1 MLKFCLA
8 IIAGVGL
15 LMSVGDSKAITYN
28 IDTNHSTVGFATPIL
43 GGLSKVRGKFT
54 DFAVTINH
62 DESDMSRSSV
72 TAKIKA
78 TSIDTG
84 IEKRDEHLRTSDF
97 FDVTKFPEINFQS
110 KRVEKHGKAFV
121 AIGDFTMHGVTKEI
135 ALPFTIT
142 GKHVGKDDKTGE
154 KLVNTGYS
162 IRWKLNR
169 QDYGISWRHS
179 VDPNFIGDEIEIEIN
194 LITKATVVK

>member
-15 LMSVGDSKAITYN
+15 LISVGDSKAVTYN
-28 IDTNHSTVGFATPIL
+28 IDANHSTVGFATPIL

-62 DESDMSRSSV
+62 DESDISKSSV

-97 FDVTKFPEINFQS
+97 FDVAKFPEINFQS
-110 KRVEKHGKAFV
+110 KRVEKRGKTFV
-121 AIGDFTMHGVTKEI
+121 AIGDFTLHGVTKEI
-135 ALPFTIT
+135 ALPFIIT
-142 GKHVGKDDKTGE
+142 GKHVSKDDKTGE
-154 KLVNTGYS
+154 KLVNAGYS
-162 IRWKLNR
+162 ILWKLNR